1 MRYYS
6 IICLL
11 LILPFSC
18 KNKQVDSVST
28 KETNNN
34 QLETKEFVELNV
46 NLSSGKILRLE
57 AIPSNF
63 IKSRPVDVWLP
74 ENYSPNKT
82 YNVLYM
88 HDGQMLFDSTT
99 TWNKQEWKVDEWAT
113 KLMDEG
119 KAKDFIVVAIHNIPQ
134 IRWQDLFPEKAFD
147 FLEEEVQEKLL
158 EEAVNANMNTKF
170 NGDNYLRFIVEE
182 LKPVIDSSYS
192 VLTEREH
199 TFVMGSSMGGLM
211 SMYAISEYPTVFGG
225 AACISTHWVGAAP
238 REDNPL
244 PDAIFNYMEQN
255 FPLAGKHKIYFDY
268 GNETLDAHYPQ
279 YAPEV
284 DRILKLKGY
293 TDVDSRNLF
302 FEGTNHSENSWN
314 QRLDI
319 PLTFLLGKR
328 TD

>member
-1 MRYYS
+1 MRYYT

-28 KETNNN
+28 KETNNK

-46 NLSSGKILRLE
+46 KLSAGKILRLE
-57 AIPSNF
+57 AFLSNF

-74 ENYSPNKT
+74 ENYSPNKI

-88 HDGQMLFDSTT
+88 HDGQMLFDGPS

-113 KLMDEG
+113 KLMLEE
-119 KAKDFIVVAIHNIPQ
+119 KTENFIVVAIHNIAE
-134 IRWQDLFPEKAFD
+134 IRWEDLFPQKSFEFIP
-147 FLEEEVQEKLL
+147 EEERVQVKSLSGSKEFKL
-158 EEAVNANMNTKF
+158 
-170 NGDNYLRFIVEE
+170 NGDNYLRFIVKE
-182 LKPVIDSSYS
+182 LKPIIDSSFS
-192 VLTEREH
+192 VHKGRDN
-199 TFVMGSSMGGLM
+199 TFIMGSSMGGLM
-211 SMYAISEYPTVFGG
+211 TMYAISEYPEIFGG
-225 AACISTHWVGAAP
+225 GACLSTHWVGALP
-238 REDNPL
+238 VDKNPF
-244 PDAIFNYMEQN
+244 PEGIFSYMEQN

-319 PLTFLLGKR
+319 PLTFLLEKR